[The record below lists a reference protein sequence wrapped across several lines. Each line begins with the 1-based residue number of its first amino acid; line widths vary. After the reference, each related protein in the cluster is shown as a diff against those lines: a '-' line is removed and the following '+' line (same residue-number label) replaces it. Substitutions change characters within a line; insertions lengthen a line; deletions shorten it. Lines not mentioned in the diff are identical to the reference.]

1 MGEELEAESHHEVPD
16 VVGHLGA
23 GDEHPP
29 DEDEEQRVEGVA
41 DVPQPGRIKQHQ
53 WLENL
58 LT

>member
-53 WLENL
+53 
-58 LT
+58 